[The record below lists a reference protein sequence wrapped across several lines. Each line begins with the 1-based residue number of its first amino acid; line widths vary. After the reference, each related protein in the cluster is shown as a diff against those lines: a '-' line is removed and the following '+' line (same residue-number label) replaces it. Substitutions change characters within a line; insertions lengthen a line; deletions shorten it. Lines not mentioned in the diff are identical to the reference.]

1 MGSTKKRQVKR
12 DPDSPPAD
20 ENPTHGDK
28 EVKPNITAKKA
39 KGPQPYAPGAKSSL
53 AEMIIKI
60 GIAGL
65 PSHAEVC
72 EKPAPHAAGST
83 LGCASRADQVRRVA
97 GLSHADAKVTRAI
110 VPNIMKREADA
121 EPTVKQE
128 SERKRKARGGEPCAE
143 GARAAL
149 AQMIIDIGL
158 AGLPAY
164 DEVCEKQQLKNQL
177 DARAPRPD

>member
-1 MGSTKKRQVKR
+1 MESTKKRQVKR

-28 EVKPNITAKKA
+28 DVKPKITAKKA

-72 EKPAPHAAGST
+72 EK
-83 LGCASRADQVRRVA
+83 
-97 GLSHADAKVTRAI
+97 
-110 VPNIMKREADA
+110 
-121 EPTVKQE
+121 
-128 SERKRKARGGEPCAE
+128 
-143 GARAAL
+143 
-149 AQMIIDIGL
+149 
-158 AGLPAY
+158 
-164 DEVCEKQQLKNQL
+164 VC
-177 DARAPRPD
+177 